1 MEKEMFFKFA
11 ASYFYKKGFE
21 DAKLDSK
28 IKPES
33 KNLSDYL
40 NDCKKAYKQEIDENR
55 KSNPHHHLNRMD

>member
-33 KNLSDYL
+33 KNLS
-40 NDCKKAYKQEIDENR
+40 
-55 KSNPHHHLNRMD
+55 